1 MVRVLISGGTGT
13 VARRL
18 ASILIEKNYD
28 ILLATRRLGETLPA
42 PAIQVGNIDGKT
54 DWKDALNQID
64 VVIHLAAQTTDAE
77 ASKEASLSKFLSVNR
92 DGTECLARAAV
103 ASRVRRFI
111 YLSSILAVGDHTNG
125 DAVFLDDSQPKEND
139 GYGISKRRAEE
150 SLLAV
155 AEGTPMEVVI
165 LRPPPIYG
173 PNMTNKILMMF
184 KAVRNNWPLPVKTVE
199 NHLSFIYIDNLV
211 SAINIS
217 IDHPNAVNR
226 KYFICDQENVS
237 TPQFLTKI
245 ALAMGKKERLF
256 PFPVVMLRLMG
267 LLTGQQF
274 AVGRLINSLNVDGS
288 DFCREL
294 NWKPPMSMDAGL
306 KVSAEWYLSTYRK

>member
-18 ASILIEKNYD
+18 VTILVEKNYD
-28 ILLATRRLGETLPA
+28 VLLATRRLSETLPA
-42 PAIQVGNIDGKT
+42 PAIQVGDIDRQT
-54 DWKDALNQID
+54 DWKAALYQID
-64 VVIHLAAQTTDAE
+64 VVVHLAAQTTE
-77 ASKEASLSKFLSVNR
+77 AGSLKEVSLGKFLSVNR

-103 ASRVRRFI
+103 ACNVRRFV
-111 YLSSILAVGDHTNG
+111 YLSSILAFGDHTKG
-125 DAVFLDDSQPKEND
+125 DVAFSDDGQPNKND
-139 GYGISKRRAEE
+139 GYGISKQKAEK

-173 PNMTNKILMMF
+173 PNMTNKVLMMF
-184 KAVRNNWPLPVKTVE
+184 KAIYNGWPLPVKTVK

-211 SAINIS
+211 SAIIIS
-217 IDHPNAVNR
+217 IDHPDAANR
-226 KYFICDQENVS
+226 KYFVCDKETVS

-245 ALAMGKKERLF
+245 AMAMGKKERLI
-256 PFPVVMLRLMG
+256 PFPLVMLRLMG

-274 AVGRLINSLNVDGS
+274 AVGRLTNSLKVDDS

-294 NWKPPMSMDAGL
+294 NWKPPVSMDAGL
-306 KVSAEWYLSTYRK
+306 KVTAKWYLSTHGE